1 MVDRNEHLG
10 LIVAG
15 LDEEQKNI
23 DANISKCRASL
34 FALLGPAF
42 AYKVLMSPK
51 VQVHIWRACSLPVLL
66 SGLPALPIRP
76 SQAKTLQTFH
86 NKILRGFLKL
96 SKSSPIPALHFLL
109 GEMPVEGLLHIR
121 TLCLL
126 HNIWSSPTL
135 TIYRMAV

>member
-1 MVDRNEHLG
+1 MVDMNEHLG

-51 VQVHIWRACSLPVLL
+51 VQVHIWRTCSLPVLL

-76 SQAKTLQTFH
+76 SQAKSLQTFH
-86 NKILRGFLKL
+86 NKILRVFFFKVEQIVTY
-96 SKSSPIPALHFLL
+96 SSTSLPSWRDAGGGTTPH
-109 GEMPVEGLLHIR
+109 PY
-121 TLCLL
+121 TL
-126 HNIWSSPTL
+126 P
-135 TIYRMAV
+135 YA